1 MKKILFPLLV
11 LLAMFCIPV
20 LFYLDLLDNAQLN
33 SALVICT
40 VVWFVGLFLSEKVI
54 QKKDTV

>member
-1 MKKILFPLLV
+1 MKRMLFPLLV
-11 LLAMFCIPV
+11 LVAMFCIPV
-20 LFYLDLLDNAQLN
+20 LFYLDLLDDAQLK

-54 QKKDTV
+54 KKNDAV

>member
-1 MKKILFPLLV
+1 MKKMLFPLLV
-11 LLAMFCIPV
+11 LVAMFCIPV
-20 LFYLDLLDNAQLN
+20 LFYLDLLDDAQLK

-54 QKKDTV
+54 KKNDAV

>member
-1 MKKILFPLLV
+1 MKKMLFPLLV
-11 LLAMFCIPV
+11 LVAMFCIPV
-20 LFYLDLLDNAQLN
+20 LFYLVLLDDAQLK

-54 QKKDTV
+54 KKNDAV